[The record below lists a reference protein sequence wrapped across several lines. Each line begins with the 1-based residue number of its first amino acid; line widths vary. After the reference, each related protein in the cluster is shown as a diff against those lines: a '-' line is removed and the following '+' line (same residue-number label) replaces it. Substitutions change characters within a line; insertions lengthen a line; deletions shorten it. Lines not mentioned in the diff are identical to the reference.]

1 MMDVDPPYPLAQFDS
16 SRPGTLWGRGFSTAY
31 AWWGPLLVLANGAII
46 VWLWVHDGQISGIHD
61 AAGLFQSLGR
71 ITGLLGAY
79 LLLIQLLFFARLPWF
94 VRHVGL
100 DRLVIWHRLNGKLCL
115 GLILAHIV
123 LITIGYAQFDHIS
136 ITAEVSA
143 LLGTYPY
150 MVRATIG
157 TGLLI
162 LVVGT
167 SLLIVRRYL
176 RYEAWYFVHLT
187 AYLAVLLGWYHQ
199 IPNGNEF
206 VVDKRAA
213 TYWTALYLVTLALV
227 VLFRVLRPLFR
238 AFKYQLK
245 VAEVATE
252 TPNVFS
258 LRITGRRLDRLH
270 ARAGQFFGLRFLT
283 PKLMWQLHPF
293 SLSEAP
299 DSESLRITIKI
310 SGDFTRTIS
319 TVTPGTRVLAEGP
332 FGHLT
337 DAVRHREGVA
347 LIAGGIG
354 ITPMRALLE
363 EMPGDVVL
371 IYRAA
376 QEDEIL
382 FRDEFD
388 RLVRTRGVRVYFV
401 TGDHR
406 APGNE
411 RLMTTEHLRELVP
424 DLDARD
430 VYLCG
435 PPAMMDVIERNV
447 EAAGVPPKYIH
458 TERFAV

>member
-1 MMDVDPPYPLAQFDS
+1 
-16 SRPGTLWGRGFSTAY
+16 
-31 AWWGPLLVLANGAII
+31 
-46 VWLWVHDGQISGIHD
+46 
-61 AAGLFQSLGR
+61 
-71 ITGLLGAY
+71 
-79 LLLIQLLFFARLPWF
+79 

-187 AYLAVLLGWYHQ
+187 AYLAVLLGWYQ
-199 IPNGNEF
+199 
-206 VVDKRAA
+206 
-213 TYWTALYLVTLALV
+213 
-227 VLFRVLRPLFR
+227 
-238 AFKYQLK
+238 
-245 VAEVATE
+245 
-252 TPNVFS
+252 
-258 LRITGRRLDRLH
+258 
-270 ARAGQFFGLRFLT
+270 
-283 PKLMWQLHPF
+283 QLHPF

-299 DSESLRITIKI
+299 DSQSLRITIKI

>member
-1 MMDVDPPYPLAQFDS
+1 MMDVDSPYPLAQFDS
-16 SRPGTLWGRGFSTAY
+16 ARPSAPWSRGFRTAY
-31 AWWGPLLVLANGAII
+31 YWWVPLLWLANAAII
-46 VWLWVHDGQISGIHD
+46 VWIWVHNGQVSGVHD
-61 AAGLFQSLGR
+61 AAGLFESLGR

-100 DRLVIWHRLNGKLCL
+100 DRLVFWHRLNGKICL
-115 GLILAHIV
+115 GLILAHVV
-123 LITIGYAQFDHIS
+123 LITIGYALFDHIS
-136 ITAEVSA
+136 ITAEISS

-150 MVRATIG
+150 MVRATVG

-162 LVVGT
+162 LVVVT
-167 SLLIVRRYL
+167 SLMVVRLRL

-199 IPNGNEF
+199 IPAGNEF
-206 VVDKRAA
+206 VINSTAA
-213 TYWTALYLVTLALV
+213 AYWTALYLVTLALV

-238 AFKYQLK
+238 AFRYRLK
-245 VAEVATE
+245 VAELTNEAT
-252 TPNVFS
+252 NVFS
-258 LRITGRRLDRLH
+258 LRITGRHIDQLH

-299 DSESLRITIKI
+299 DSRSLRITIKI

-319 TVTPGTRVLAEGP
+319 TLTPGTRILAEGP

-337 DAVRHREGVA
+337 GAVRQRDRVA

-371 IYRAA
+371 IYRVAR
-376 QEDEIL
+376 EEELL

-388 RLVRTRGVRVYFV
+388 ALTRDRGVRVHFV

-424 DLDARD
+424 DLDERD
-430 VYLCG
+430 VFLCG
-435 PPAMMDVIERNV
+435 PPAMMDVIEANV
-447 EAAGVPPKYIH
+447 RAAGVPGKYIH

>member
-1 MMDVDPPYPLAQFDS
+1 MLEVDSPYPVAQYDS
-16 SRPGTLWGRGFSTAY
+16 GRPTTLRGRGFHTAY
-31 AWWGPLLVLANGAII
+31 FWWGPLVVLANAAII
-46 VWLWVHDGQISGIHD
+46 IWLWVHDGQVTGIHNT
-61 AAGLFQSLGR
+61 AGLFQSLGR

-100 DRLVIWHRLNGKLCL
+100 DRLVLWHRLNGKTCL
-115 GLILAHIV
+115 ILILAHII
-123 LITIGYAQFDHIS
+123 LITVGYSQFDHIS
-136 ITAEVSA
+136 LMAEVRSI
-143 LLGTYPY
+143 LGTYPY
-150 MVRATIG
+150 MVRASIG

-162 LVVGT
+162 LVVVT
-167 SLLIVRRYL
+167 SLVIVRRHL
-176 RYEAWYFVHLT
+176 RYEPWYFVHLT
-187 AYLAVLLGWYHQ
+187 AYFAVLLGWYHQ
-199 IPNGNEF
+199 IPTGNEF
-206 VVDKRAA
+206 VVNATAA

-238 AFKYQLK
+238 AFRYQLK
-245 VAEVATE
+245 VAEVTHE
-252 TPNVFS
+252 SPNVFS
-258 LRITGRRLDRLH
+258 LHITGRHLDALH

-283 PKLMWQLHPF
+283 PRLMWQLHPF
-293 SLSEAP
+293 SLSESP
-299 DSESLRITIKI
+299 NGRSLRITIKI

-319 TVTPGTRVLAEGP
+319 TVKPGTRILAEGP

-337 DAVRHREGVA
+337 DAVRRRAGVA

-354 ITPMRALLE
+354 VTPMRALLE
-363 EMPGDVVL
+363 GMPGDVVL
-371 IYRAA
+371 IYRVAR
-376 QEDEIL
+376 EDEIL

-388 RLVRTRGVRVYFV
+388 ALERNRGVRVHFV

-411 RLMTTEHLRELVP
+411 RLMTTEHLCELVP
-424 DLDARD
+424 DLEARD

-435 PPAMMDVIERNV
+435 PPTMMDAIERSV
-447 EAAGVPPKYIH
+447 EAAGVPPAYIH

>member
-1 MMDVDPPYPLAQFDS
+1 MIEVDSPYPLAQYDAD
-16 SRPGTLWGRGFSTAY
+16 RPAGPWLRGFRTAY
-31 AWWGPLLVLANGAII
+31 AWWGPLLVLVNGAII
-46 VWLWVHDGQISGIHD
+46 VWLWVHNGQVTGIHD

-100 DRLVIWHRLNGKLCL
+100 GRLVLWHRLNGKACL
-115 GLILAHIV
+115 VLILAHVI
-123 LITIGYAQFDHIS
+123 LITVGYSQFDHIS
-136 ITAEVSA
+136 VTAEVTS

-162 LVVGT
+162 LVVVT
-167 SLLIVRRYL
+167 SFMIVRRRL
-176 RYEAWYFVHLT
+176 SYEPWYFVHLT
-187 AYLAVLLGWYHQ
+187 AYLAVLLAWYHQ
-199 IPNGNEF
+199 IPTGNEF
-206 VVDKRAA
+206 VANATAA

-238 AFKYQLK
+238 AFRYQLK
-245 VAEVATE
+245 VEEVTTE
-252 TPNVFS
+252 TANVFS
-258 LRITGRRLDRLH
+258 LRITGRHLGALH

-283 PKLMWQLHPF
+283 PRLMWQLHPF
-293 SLSEAP
+293 SLSESP
-299 DSESLRITIKI
+299 NGQSLRITIKI

-319 TVTPGTRVLAEGP
+319 TVKPGTRILAEGP

-337 DAVRHREGVA
+337 DAVRRRAGVA

-354 ITPMRALLE
+354 VTPMRALLE
-363 EMPGDVVL
+363 GMLGDVVL
-371 IYRAA
+371 VYRVAR
-376 QEDEIL
+376 EDEIL
-382 FRDEFD
+382 FREEFETLA
-388 RLVRTRGVRVYFV
+388 RERGVRVQFV
-401 TGDHR
+401 IGDHR

-424 DLDARD
+424 DLDTRD

-435 PPAMMDVIERNV
+435 PPAMMDAIEQNV
-447 EAAGVPPKYIH
+447 EAAGVPPNYIH